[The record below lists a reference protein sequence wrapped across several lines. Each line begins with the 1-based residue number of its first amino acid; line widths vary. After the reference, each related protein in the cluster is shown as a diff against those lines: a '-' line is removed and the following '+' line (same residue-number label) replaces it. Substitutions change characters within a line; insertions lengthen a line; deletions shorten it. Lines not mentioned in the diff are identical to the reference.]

1 MRPFIQHIF
10 LTTLLTAVLAGGV
23 GAQRPTEHQIKAAVV
38 LKFGRFVEWPAG
50 TFADSSSPMTIA
62 VHGRDAIGQLLE
74 EMIPDLTGNIRPVQV
89 VRVERLEDLPT
100 CHILFISASENRRL
114 AGILATLGD
123 RSVLTV
129 GDMEWFA
136 RGGGMIRLRFDDER
150 MRMRVN
156 LKAARDADLR
166 ISSRLLHL
174 AEIVGE
180 QDR

>member
-1 MRPFIQHIF
+1 MRPSLQTVF
-10 LTTLLTAVLAGGV
+10 LATLLSVVLCGDAS
-23 GAQRPTEHQIKAAVV
+23 AQRPTEQQIKAAVV

-50 TFADSSSPMTIA
+50 TFADSTSPMTIA
-62 VHGRDAIGQLLE
+62 VLGRDAIGQSLDK
-74 EMIPDLTGNIRPVQV
+74 MVAKLTGNVRPVQV

-100 CHILFISASENRRL
+100 CHVLFISTSENRRL
-114 AGILATLGD
+114 ARILEALGD

-136 RGGGMIRLRFDDER
+136 RGGGMIRLRFENER

-156 LKAARDADLR
+156 LQAAQEAGLK

-174 AEIVGE
+174 AEIVE
-180 QDR
+180 ESRR